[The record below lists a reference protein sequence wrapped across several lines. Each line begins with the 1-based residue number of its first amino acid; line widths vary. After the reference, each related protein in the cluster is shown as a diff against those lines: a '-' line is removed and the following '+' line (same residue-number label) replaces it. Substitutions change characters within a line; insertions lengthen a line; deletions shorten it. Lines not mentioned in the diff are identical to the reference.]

1 MSVPRKRISTR
12 TFFAAFL
19 LAGLLIAG
27 VASYYASSHPD
38 GLNFVAEKAGFSDKQ
53 KASPTSDGPFAGYST
68 KGIDNDRL
76 SGGVAGV
83 AGCLLVLSLAGGLF
97 WVLRRR
103 SAESA
108 PDEHNDEHEVGHS
121 LSTSSGK

>member
-1 MSVPRKRISTR
+1 MSSPRKRISTR

-19 LAGLLIAG
+19 LTGLLIAG

-38 GLNFVAEKAGFSDKQ
+38 GLSFVAEKAGFNDNEKT
-53 KASPTSDGPFAGYST
+53 SPTSDGPLAGYST

-83 AGCLLVLSLAGGLF
+83 AGSLLVLSLAGGLF

-103 SAESA
+103 GATADDEDSGRRSATT
-108 PDEHNDEHEVGHS
+108 
-121 LSTSSGK
+121 TSRT

>member
-1 MSVPRKRISTR
+1 VSAPRKRISTR
-12 TFFAAFL
+12 TFFAVFL

-38 GLNFVAEKAGFSDKQ
+38 GLNFVAEKAGFSNHE
-53 KASPTSDGPFAGYST
+53 KASPTSDGPLAGYST

-83 AGCLLVLSLAGGLF
+83 AGSLLVLSIAGGMF

-103 SAESA
+103 AAEGA
-108 PDEHNDEHEVGHS
+108 ADEQDEHSVT
-121 LSTSSGK
+121 TSSGT